1 MRKKILNIVLLLLV
15 TFGVQAQWI
24 TFDPSNL
31 AQSIVNSTK
40 QVIESSTTAK
50 NMVNNFKETVKIY
63 EQSKGYYDALKS
75 VKSVIQGA
83 RKVQQSVLMVG
94 EISDIY
100 VNNFNRM
107 MKDENFT
114 VDELFAIAFGYT
126 KILQESSYLLA
137 DLKQVTTSSNLSMND
152 KERMDIIDNVYNEIL
167 HYRNLATYYTR
178 KNISISYLRSK
189 ESGEAAKVLALYGT
203 QDERYW

>member
-1 MRKKILNIVLLLLV
+1 MRKKILNMVLLLLV
-15 TFGVQAQWI
+15 TLGVQAQWI

-40 QVIESSTTAK
+40 QVLEASTTAK
-50 NMVNNFKETVKIY
+50 NMVNNFQETVKIY
-63 EQSKGYYDALKS
+63 EQAKGYYDALKS
-75 VKSVIQGA
+75 VKSVIQSA

-114 VDELFAIAFGYT
+114 VDELSAIAFGYT
-126 KILQESSYLLA
+126 KILQESSYLLE

-152 KERMDIIDNVYNEIL
+152 KERMDIIDSVYNKIS

-189 ESGEAAKVLALYGT
+189 ESGDAAKILALYGS

>member
-15 TFGVQAQWI
+15 AFGVQAQWI

-63 EQSKGYYDALKS
+63 EQSKEYYDALKS
-75 VKSVIQGA
+75 VKSVIQSA

-114 VDELFAIAFGYT
+114 VDELSAIAFGYT
-126 KILQESSYLLA
+126 KILQESSYLLS
-137 DLKQVTTSSNLSMND
+137 DLKQITTSSNLSMND

-189 ESGEAAKVLALYGT
+189 ESGEAAKILALYGT

>member
-1 MRKKILNIVLLLLV
+1 MVLLLLV
-15 TFGVQAQWI
+15 TLGVQAQWI

-40 QVIESSTTAK
+40 QVLEASTTAK
-50 NMVNNFKETVKIY
+50 NMVNNFQETVKIY
-63 EQSKGYYDALKS
+63 EQAKGYYDALKS
-75 VKSVIQGA
+75 VKSVIQSA

-114 VDELFAIAFGYT
+114 VDELSAIAFGYT
-126 KILQESSYLLA
+126 KILQESSYLLE

-152 KERMDIIDNVYNEIL
+152 KERMDIIDSVYNKIS

-189 ESGEAAKVLALYGT
+189 ESGDAAKILALYGS